1 VLGLGR
7 GCQAGPGQGRG
18 GALGLEEG
26 ACRPHG
32 GHQAARR
39 LHSPAPRPRPGRE
52 TLRAACTG
60 QVRAHLG
67 GCQPPASSGP
77 SFQSEGRAVPMG
89 QKLVASNTK
98 SSSFQRLRT
107 GSNTPRPHRGGA
119 GAWGGRAPGTAHRW
133 EGGVPSKWLPTLVA
147 PWSAGG
153 ETEAVARLFPPPPLP
168 GLRGVPWRAGPTLTQ
183 SCPAQ
188 SIASSPTTLA
198 PSLPGEPWGL
208 RSALSSLVPAP

>member
-1 VLGLGR
+1 MLGLGR

-119 GAWGGRAPGTAHRW
+119 GAWGGRARGQLT
-133 EGGVPSKWLPTLVA
+133 GGKGA
-147 PWSAGG
+147 
-153 ETEAVARLFPPPPLP
+153 
-168 GLRGVPWRAGPTLTQ
+168 
-183 SCPAQ
+183 
-188 SIASSPTTLA
+188 
-198 PSLPGEPWGL
+198 SLPSGFPLLWRPGRQVGRL
-208 RSALSSLVPAP
+208 RLWPGYSHLPRSLAFGASPGGRGRP